1 MPVHSL
7 AEYLGDIS
15 TSQLVVGAGVF
26 AVLFWLKAW
35 SGGRSTTWEREWAG
49 KMILV
54 VGSPTPTILTLLDHL
69 LHLPSPPQIL
79 YLPPEASP
87 LPESLLTI
95 LHTIRISAT
104 TQNRLAGLHCEP
116 LPRTPLAVREFT
128 QKWSAAPTN
137 ITGEGGRRID
147 AIVLGSGWEVKSY
160 HSRKKEEWTTHQFHF
175 HLLTSLLPHLL
186 RSPAERSIRVLSL
199 ISPTWSAALP
209 SLTGVKPRDDVVYH
223 TGRQSINT
231 LLLMKHF
238 QLILDTLASATFG
251 KAKPV
256 PSADDEAA
264 TAKKRDKSVK
274 SNIMSMSVIMPWARE
289 EVVKGSLAD
298 TPFIKFL
305 WILLYPLIIF
315 LTPSPKK
322 TIQSIL
328 FALSAPVR
336 YDELDETP
344 KVAEEGKE
352 RTDVRRSAVGGGD
365 VVRDCAVIDVPP
377 VLSDPALAKAIYD
390 ELEKEVEAGVKKA
403 GGDKPKR

>member
-54 VGSPTPTILTLLDHL
+54 V
-69 LHLPSPPQIL
+69 IL

-298 TPFIKFL
+298 TPFIK